1 MMQNGGMN
9 NIGETHRS
17 LRRPCV
23 SRWLLLVGFVSGW
36 TLAQADGWETG
47 GHLKY
52 QYNYTEYGA
61 SNVAT
66 LYGAEPANDHSL
78 DARLKAEW
86 RGRGWDFAIHY
97 EVLGLAG
104 DSLATRRNLAAAGLL
119 ASGNVTG
126 LPNDRHRLFDLTDD
140 FIDEPRAAAVQR
152 LDRLSIGYTRGNG
165 TLRFG
170 RQAISWGNGLAFQ
183 ALDFVNPFSPLAID
197 KDYKTGED
205 MLYGQWLWSE
215 VGDFQFMALPRR
227 DVNTRELDHE
237 QASYA
242 VKLHARAAGLDLDVL
257 TARHYDQTL
266 LGMGVVRSLGGA
278 VWRGD
283 ILHTELPGR
292 DDAWLLVTNLDYSW
306 MLFGKNM
313 YGFAE
318 YFRNGFGARRNEAY
332 LTPDPE
338 LVARLIRGE
347 LFTNARDYATL
358 GLQVE
363 LAPLVN
369 VFGNIVFNLN
379 DGSRLMQLRGIWD
392 ARENLQLMAGVNLP
406 VGQRGTEYGGIPVSP
421 GGPTLAPG
429 RSLFLRAAYYF

>member
-1 MMQNGGMN
+1 MQNNGMTSARG
-9 NIGETHRS
+9 IRRFRGRRS
-17 LRRPCV
+17 AGPLL
-23 SRWLLLVGFVSGW
+23 WLVVFATGW
-36 TLAQADGWETG
+36 SPAHAEGWEVG

-61 SNVAT
+61 TNVAT
-66 LYGAEPANDHSL
+66 LYGADPANDHSL
-78 DARLKAEW
+78 DGRLKAEW
-86 RGRGWDFAIHY
+86 RGRGWDFAAHY
-97 EVLGLAG
+97 EALALAG
-104 DSLATRRNLAAAGLL
+104 DSVVTRRNLAAAGLL
-119 ASGNVTG
+119 ASGNVSG
-126 LPNDRHRLFDLTDD
+126 LPNDRQRLFDLTDD
-140 FIDEPRAAAVQR
+140 FIDKPRTAAVHR
-152 LDRLSIGYTRGNG
+152 LDRLSIGYTSGHG

-227 DVNTRELDHE
+227 NVQTRELDHE

-266 LGMGVVRSLGGA
+266 LGLGAVRSLGGA

-283 ILHTELPGR
+283 ILHVELPGR
-292 DDAWLLVTNLDYSW
+292 DDVWLLVTNLDYSW
-306 MLFGKNM
+306 VWFGKNM

-318 YFRNGFGARRNEAY
+318 YFRNGFGARRNEGY

-338 LVARLIRGE
+338 LVARLLRGE
-347 LFTNARDYATL
+347 LFTNARDYMTF

-363 LAPLVN
+363 LTPLVN
-369 VFGNIVFNLN
+369 VFGNMIFNLN
-379 DGSRLMQLRGIWD
+379 DGSRLVQLRGLWD
-392 ARENLQLMAGVNLP
+392 ARENLQLMAGMNLP
-406 VGQRGTEYGGIPVSP
+406 AGQRGTEYGGIPVVP